1 MSSTSHPVFS
11 TSNDNIKEVQNT
23 GTRINAS
30 KTPSTLLSNDIERS
44 IQLPQA
50 NSPPDGG
57 TIAWLV
63 VLGAWCTSFCSFGW
77 LNSIGVF
84 QEYYQN
90 ELLKGYSPS
99 SISWIPSLQI
109 FFTMGL
115 GPFVGAIYDHYG
127 PRWLLIIG
135 TFLHIFGIMMASLG
149 TEYYQILLAQG
160 VCSPIGVASIF
171 QPAVTCVVGWFNEKR
186 GAALGILFT
195 GSSIGGVI
203 FPILVSH
210 LITEVGFGWAMR
222 ICAFLML
229 FLLIIAAGM
238 DANLAQYLLPILNAG
253 SLFGRLLAGFLGDK
267 IGRYNIFIV
276 VCYLSGIWILALW
289 LPGSSNA
296 ALIAFAI
303 LFGFFSGAYVSL
315 ITPLVMQISPM
326 KELGFRTGIVIFV
339 AAVGGFTTNPING
352 AILDDTGGW
361 DGLKVFSGVFCIVG
375 TTFVLAARI
384 RRTGWKLWVR
394 F

>member
-1 MSSTSHPVFS
+1 
-11 TSNDNIKEVQNT
+11 
-23 GTRINAS
+23 
-30 KTPSTLLSNDIERS
+30 
-44 IQLPQA
+44 
-50 NSPPDGG
+50 
-57 TIAWLV
+57 
-63 VLGAWCTSFCSFGW
+63 
-77 LNSIGVF
+77 
-84 QEYYQN
+84 
-90 ELLKGYSPS
+90 
-99 SISWIPSLQI
+99 
-109 FFTMGL
+109 MGL
-115 GPFVGAIYDHYG
+115 RIPAKYFKGPFVGAIYDHYG
-127 PRWLLIIG
+127 PRWLLIVG

-171 QPAVTCVVGWFNEKR
+171 QPAVTCVAGWFNEKR

-195 GSSIGGVI
+195 GSSIGGII

-229 FLLIIAAGM
+229 FLLIIANLTIRAFYPAHPHKITSAQLVKPLTEPPFLLITAGFFFFSYGFFVPINYLPVQALRAGM
-238 DANLAQYLLPILNAG
+238 NANLAQYLLPILNAG

-339 AAVGGFTTNPING
+339 AAVGGLTTNPING
-352 AILDDTGGW
+352 AILDDAGGW

-375 TTFVLAARI
+375 TTFVFAARI
-384 RRTGWKLWVR
+384 RRTGWKLLVR

>member
-1 MSSTSHPVFS
+1 MLSHWCRVNLPTWWVSS
-11 TSNDNIKEVQNT
+11 
-23 GTRINAS
+23 
-30 KTPSTLLSNDIERS
+30 LLYIIRE
-44 IQLPQA
+44 
-50 NSPPDGG
+50 
-57 TIAWLV
+57 
-63 VLGAWCTSFCSFGW
+63 
-77 LNSIGVF
+77 
-84 QEYYQN
+84 
-90 ELLKGYSPS
+90 
-99 SISWIPSLQI
+99 
-109 FFTMGL
+109 M
-115 GPFVGAIYDHYG
+115 
-127 PRWLLIIG
+127 LIC
-135 TFLHIFGIMMASLG
+135 
-149 TEYYQILLAQG
+149 E
-160 VCSPIGVASIF
+160 
-171 QPAVTCVVGWFNEKR
+171 AVTCVAGWFNEKR

-229 FLLIIAAGM
+229 FLLIIANFTIRAFYPAHPHKITSAQLVKPLTEPQFLLITAGFFFFSYGFFVPINYLPVQALRAGM
-238 DANLAQYLLPILNAG
+238 NANLAQYILPILNSG

-326 KELGFRTGIVIFV
+326 KELGFRTGIVIFA
-339 AAVGGFTTNPING
+339 AAVGGLTTNPING

-361 DGLKVFSGVFCIVG
+361 DGLKVFSGVMCIVG
-375 TTFVLAARI
+375 TTFVFAARI
-384 RRTGWKLWVR
+384 RQTGWKLWVR